1 MSRCIYFDIL
11 KYILGENVNPPK
23 KFVVEEVGRKAEIK
37 DLRASIKDVM
47 ASAKVTA

>member
-11 KYILGENVNPPK
+11 KYIVGENVNPPK

-37 DLRASIKDVM
+37 DLRASIKTV
-47 ASAKVTA
+47 KVTA

>member
-23 KFVVEEVGRKAEIK
+23 KFVVKEVGGKDEIK
-37 DLRASIKDVM
+37 TSVASIKDIM
-47 ASAKVTA
+47 TSAKVKA